1 MTGLPNPPSLIEHK
15 NWKFIIFDAPTESN
29 LDLYLKEMKK
39 HNVTHLARACDP
51 TYPIEALS
59 SSGIKVH
66 ELSFPDGGFPS
77 DSVVDQWL
85 DLCKEA
91 FKNAKSDN
99 NNVSVAVHCVAGLGR
114 APVLVAIA
122 LIEQGIKYDDAVNLI
137 REKRRGAINAK
148 QLKWLKNYK
157 PKKPCIIM

>member
-1 MTGLPNPPSLIEHK
+1 MTGLPNPPSLIENK

-39 HNVTHLARACDP
+39 NNVTHLARACDP
-51 TYPIEALS
+51 SYSIDPLIN
-59 SSGIKVH
+59 SGIKVY

-77 DSVVDQWL
+77 DSVVDKWL
-85 DLCKEA
+85 EICKEA
-91 FKNAKSDN
+91 FKSKNDEC
-99 NNVSVAVHCVAGLGR
+99 VAVHCVAGLGR

-122 LIEQGIKYDDAVNLI
+122 LIEQGIKYDDAVNII

-157 PKKPCIIM
+157 PKKPCKIM